1 MQLNEKIRT
10 VRESKS
16 WSQEE
21 MAEKLNMSTNGYA
34 RIERGETKPTIQ
46 KLEKIADTFGM
57 DLVDLLSVSGKGIFY
72 VFGDNTGSNNN
83 NHYSSSQELV
93 AENEKL
99 KQAILHKDELLAY
112 KDEFLAQKQREND
125 VLQELVDALKAK

>member
-10 VRESKS
+10 VRESKN

-34 RIERGETKPTIQ
+34 RIERGETKPTLQ
-46 KLEKIADTFGM
+46 RLEKIADTFGM
-57 DLVDLLSVSGKGIFY
+57 DIVELLSVSGKSVVCLISE
-72 VFGDNTGSNNN
+72 NSPHSSN
-83 NHYSSSQELV
+83 YYGASQELT

-99 KQAILHKDELLAY
+99 KLALMHKDELLA
-112 KDEFLAQKQREND
+112 QKQREVD
-125 VLQELVDALKAK
+125 ILQKLVDTLQAQ